1 MILPETYLTAVL
13 VMILGIVCWGS
24 WTNTFKL
31 AGKWRFELYYFDF
44 ALGLLAA
51 SLLLAYTLGSMGF
64 DGFSFSDDLMHAGKR
79 QWMFG
84 FLGGVIFNVAN
95 MLLMAAIALTGMA
108 VAFPISFGAALLVLV
123 TLDYLI
129 KPFGSPVLLFGGC
142 ALVVGAIVVDAMAYG
157 MLNRQ
162 RHEALAKAGKARSL
176 RRPGSVKGVVVSII
190 SGLILGSFCPLVAK
204 AQEGE
209 IGLGPYSTAFVFA
222 IGALITTF
230 VFNLFFMNLP
240 LEGEPVEM
248 REYFMGTRTQ
258 HLWGILGGALWCVG
272 AVATFIGASSV
283 PAMNFGPSSYV
294 MAQGSALVSALWGLL
309 VWREFKGAELKM
321 KLLLAVTLVLF
332 GCGLSLV
339 CLAFFSG
346 VN

>member
-51 SLLLAYTLGSMGF
+51 SLLLAYTLGNMGF

-84 FLGGVIFNVAN
+84 FLGGVVFNFAN

-108 VAFPISFGAALLVLV
+108 VAFPIGFGAALLVLV
-123 TLDYLI
+123 TIDYLI
-129 KPFGSPVLLFGGC
+129 KPFGNPVLLFGGC
-142 ALVVGAIVVDAMAYG
+142 GLVVGAMAVGAQAFG

-176 RRPGSVKGVVVSII
+176 RRPGSAKGVVVSIV
-190 SGLILGSFCPLVAK
+190 SGLIMGSFFPLAAL

-209 IGLGPYSTAFVFA
+209 TGLGPYSTAVVLA
-222 IGALITTF
+222 VGALISTF

-240 LEGEPVEM
+240 LEGEPVEP
-248 REYFMGTRTQ
+248 REYILGTPAQ

-272 AVATFIGASSV
+272 AVAVFIGASSI
-283 PAMNFGPSSYV
+283 PTMNFGLSSYV
-294 MAQGSALVSALWGLL
+294 MALGAGLVSALWGLL
-309 VWREFKGAELKM
+309 VWKEFKGAELKM
-321 KLLLAVTLVLF
+321 KLLPAVMLVLF
-332 GCGLSLV
+332 GCGLALV
-339 CLAFFSG
+339 CLAFFT
-346 VN
+346 VAK